1 MRKKTKTFTKRA
13 AVIIFIAACIFCFYL
28 PFPSKLADGETY
40 RCVWADGSVTEE
52 SYTSA
57 YLSLAGTD
65 GKNVILSRGGLTGK
79 IESRAEETYDVL
91 SNGNLA
97 QLLGCTA
104 EGTRIDGAALFREF
118 ANRVWYSGSYFVWT
132 GNKVERVSRAEC
144 EEIVFLEGSVTS
156 RVLRETNASTVYLR
170 AGAELSAS
178 AFAGSNVREVYA
190 EAPYEQN
197 GGAVYLNT
205 PGGKRLSSAIG
216 NVKEL
221 VLDGD
226 LAFADEGALLACG
239 SLTALVLPFLGSA
252 KSHFGTEYRG
262 EFAHLFSDGKEYRV
276 PETLTY
282 VEVTGGR
289 IVSFAFYGCPGIKEI
304 NACFVS
310 ADEISRT
317 AFSGLG
323 SLEIL
328 HTPRRDV
335 SLTGNFTSYT
345 ADCGCT
351 VYTRN

>member
-1 MRKKTKTFTKRA
+1 MKRKTKTFIKRA
-13 AVIIFIAACIFCFYL
+13 AVTGFIAACIFCFYL
-28 PFPSKLADGETY
+28 PLPSKLAGGETY

-57 YLSLAGTD
+57 YLSLAGMD
-65 GKNVILSRGGLTGK
+65 GESVILSRDGLTGK
-79 IESRAEETYDVL
+79 IGSRAEETYRIL

-97 QLLGCTA
+97 ELLECTA

-118 ANRVWYSGSYFVWT
+118 SKRVWYNGSYFIWT
-132 GNKVERVSRAEC
+132 GNKVERVSRAERD
-144 EEIVFLEGSVTS
+144 EIVFLEGNVTS

-170 AGAELSAS
+170 AGAQVSAS

-197 GGAVYLNT
+197 GGAIYLNT
-205 PGGKRLSSAIG
+205 PGGKRLLSAIG

-221 VLDGD
+221 ALDED
-226 LAFADEGALLACG
+226 SAFADEGALLACN
-239 SLTALVLPFLGSA
+239 SLTALSLPFLGSA
-252 KSHFGTEYRG
+252 KSPFGTEYRG

-289 IVSFAFYGCPGIKEI
+289 IVSFAFYGCPNVKEI
-304 NACFVS
+304 NACSVS

-317 AFSGLG
+317 AFSGLD

-328 HTPRRDV
+328 HTPRKDV
-335 SLTGNFTSYT
+335 VLTGNFTSYV

-351 VYTRN
+351 IYKR